1 MKTIEESVVKIMFFG
16 VIFPQLFYLDCW
28 FIYFKWKTNTFKTF
42 FIYIT
47 SMQIHIK
54 GCRLISCWTFV
65 LPPWKVFRNIS
76 LLFFSQALFNRSK
89 RCYYNELWN
98 KNGSSWSPGSSKS
111 GLLSIWTIDFD
122 TEFTHIKLTIY
133 QVCKLFILACDKKR
147 DVDWGSKIQAYYP
160 RRFLQRIGLL
170 H

>member
-1 MKTIEESVVKIMFFG
+1 MWTQALRCVWVNMHPRDMIGWKRENIDDKNYLLEVYFKFKRNMSLHCLPMKTIEESVVKIMFFG

-47 SMQIHIK
+47 SMQIRIK
-54 GCRLISCWTFV
+54 GYRLISCWTFV

-89 RCYYNELWN
+89 RCYYNEL
-98 KNGSSWSPGSSKS
+98 
-111 GLLSIWTIDFD
+111 
-122 TEFTHIKLTIY
+122 
-133 QVCKLFILACDKKR
+133 
-147 DVDWGSKIQAYYP
+147 
-160 RRFLQRIGLL
+160 
-170 H
+170 